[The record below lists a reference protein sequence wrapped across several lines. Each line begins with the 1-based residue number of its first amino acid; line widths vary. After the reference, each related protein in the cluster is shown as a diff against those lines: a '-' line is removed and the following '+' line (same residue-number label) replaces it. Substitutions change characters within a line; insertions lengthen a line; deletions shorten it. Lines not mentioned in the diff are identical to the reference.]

1 MKPRLHPV
9 WRRRLTLMAVL
20 GACLPA
26 AAQVGRLPD
35 VPRPTTPSGA
45 GSIGIQIDPVAIF
58 RALRRGLQS
67 DLILTDWPTAEAAL
81 AAHSLPAELVRQPAP
96 DGDFVC
102 EPGELLVFF
111 PNAEAAEAGAREL
124 REVDQLSPD
133 VRADLPAL
141 SAVIARYKL
150 ADNEAALA
158 LRERLRQRHPDWA
171 VDLNA
176 RAEPMAGPR
185 LYAFVQLQLPTPA
198 AGQAIADG
206 STRLGVIDGPTDA
219 QDSLQTSGFTQTSV
233 LLPGEVPAPTA
244 HGNAVARLLAGK
256 ATLQGFAGVA
266 TGLHLHWATV
276 TRLVQGRERSNTLA
290 QVLALDWQLAQQV
303 HVVNISMGGPSDTV
317 LAAAYRRATA
327 QPVVFVAA
335 AGNSGP
341 ASAPVF
347 PAAYPGVLAVTATD
361 ALGQVYAWA
370 NQGAH
375 ISLAAPGVDLWV
387 PVGLTG
393 GGMGQYLSGTSMAT
407 AVASGMLARWGSQRL
422 RQAHAEKLVPI
433 CKAAQDLGAA
443 GKDPVFGCG
452 MVR

>member
-1 MKPRLHPV
+1 M
-9 WRRRLTLMAVL
+9 MALL

-26 AAQVGRLPD
+26 AAQGVRPPD
-35 VPRPTTPSGA
+35 MPGPPVSSGG
-45 GSIGIQIDPVAIF
+45 GSIGLQIDPLALF
-58 RALRRGLQS
+58 RALRRGPQS
-67 DLILTDWPTAEAAL
+67 DRILTDWPPAEAAL
-81 AAHSLPAELVRQPAP
+81 AAHSLPAERVRQPVP

-111 PNAEAAEAGAREL
+111 PNAQAAEAGVREL

-133 VRADLPAL
+133 LRAGLPAL
-141 SAVIARYKL
+141 GAAVVRYTL

-185 LYAFVQLQLPTPA
+185 LYAFAQLQLPSPT
-198 AGQAIADG
+198 AGQAMANV

-219 QDSLQTSGFTQTSV
+219 QDSLQTSGFSQISV

-244 HGNAVARLLAGK
+244 HGNAVARLLAGQ
-256 ATLQGFAGVA
+256 ATPQGFAGVA

-303 HVVNISMGGPSDTV
+303 HVVNISMGGPSDAV

-387 PVGLTG
+387 PVGSAG
-393 GGMGQYLSGTSMAT
+393 DGMGQYLSGTSMAT
-407 AVASGMLARWGSQRL
+407 AVASGMLARWGAQRL
-422 RQAHAEKLVPI
+422 RQAQAEKLVPI